1 MKSWSSKGD
10 TALSVQQY
18 RRKISHSM
26 STMNTVVE
34 RVVAGLC
41 VDSCV
46 PTITPESLAVL
57 SLMKKPKSL
66 PITYETPLLPGLLDV
81 KSSPPVAQKGNV
93 LLQGDVLDETHL
105 LTGWDKMGW
114 INQDLVGLIYEH
126 AAMQNKINEMH
137 QQQMIYG
144 AAFTPYTHIEV
155 DDPPYNQGGVLEMA
169 SFELPPSPPGPPA
182 PTDAQKLAAAE
193 ALEKAADLLLFKG
206 WVRGKLYEYD
216 KTTSELQKEEMKQK
230 AYKHNKNQLKMI
242 YENKKNKPSW
252 YASEFLSPMEF
263 MSTDTYHKVE
273 VQDDG
278 TTMSYA
284 IPVPDSISYPEF
296 HEWSEKYLD

>member
-46 PTITPESLAVL
+46 PTITPELLDVL

-81 KSSPPVAQKGNV
+81 KSSPPVAQEKKEYHYGGV
-93 LLQGDVLDETHL
+93 AIHDETHY
-105 LTGWDKMGW
+105 W
-114 INQDLVGLIYEH
+114 
-126 AAMQNKINEMH
+126 MQQKINYIYTIQE
-137 QQQMIYG
+137 QALIYG
-144 AAFTPYTHIEV
+144 AGAQIMGYAE
-155 DDPPYNQGGVLEMA
+155 GGVI
-169 SFELPPSPPGPPA
+169 PPPPPA
-182 PTDAQKLAAAE
+182 RPITDAQKLAAAD

-216 KTTSELQKEEMKQK
+216 KTTSERQKEEMKQK
-230 AYKHNKNQLKMI
+230 AYKHNKEQLKMI
-242 YENKKNKPSW
+242 YEKKKCKPMWYSW
-252 YASEFLSPMEF
+252 EFLYPKESATEF
-263 MSTDTYHKVE
+263 WHTDLYHKVE

-284 IPVPDSISYPEF
+284 IAVPDSISYPGF